1 MSQDWGQD
9 DGCLKGQRIK
19 VWGGGGGRQAVK
31 VERAKNELGGVDVYE
46 ECIGWQ

>member
-1 MSQDWGQD
+1 MPERAKNKS
-9 DGCLKGQRIK
+9 
-19 VWGGGGGRQAVK
+19 GGGVQAVK

>member
-1 MSQDWGQD
+1 MPERAKNKS
-9 DGCLKGQRIK
+9 
-19 VWGGGGGRQAVK
+19 GGGGGGGGGQAVK

>member
-1 MSQDWGQD
+1 MGALR
-9 DGCLKGQRIK
+9 LKGQRIK
-19 VWGGGGGRQAVK
+19 VGGGGGAVK